1 MASTHGDHTV
11 KLVDVVRS
19 LDELRAQ
26 VMVDSRGVESVPGM
40 GNPAMLRVLRNN
52 HLNSGGSGSSNAM
65 MSDEALPP
73 AAESSL
79 TSLSSTSVGGGAAG
93 GGAPRSCVIT
103 ELRGHPRTPWTVK
116 FHPTKEHLVASGCL
130 GGQLRLWDVNERRAI
145 HQAELPHPVISL
157 SFHPDGNKLAA
168 AAGYVS

>member
-1 MASTHGDHTV
+1 MDISELYSVFIYAPSPKTPPQLASTHGDHTV

-73 AAESSL
+73 
-79 TSLSSTSVGGGAAG
+79 
-93 GGAPRSCVIT
+93 PFY
-103 ELRGHPRTPWTVK
+103 PP
-116 FHPTKEHLVASGCL
+116 P
-130 GGQLRLWDVNERRAI
+130 
-145 HQAELPHPVISL
+145 
-157 SFHPDGNKLAA
+157 
-168 AAGYVS
+168 